1 MTTYD
6 FSTLDEQRERQ
17 RAAAITALR
26 GAQDALLELAM
37 LRLHQPPARDFEG
50 ATACVRSA
58 NVLERII
65 TNLESRI
72 PLPSSWM
79 RDASE

>member
-6 FSTLDEQRERQ
+6 FSSLDEKRERQ
-17 RAAAITALR
+17 RAEAIAALR

-65 TNLESRI
+65 NNLESRI
-72 PLPSSWM
+72 PLPPNWM